1 MSKFSV
7 IKSIIDMEK
16 FKEEILMFESEYN
29 TAPYLLMNADTFDCL
44 LKLPELSI
52 RGTADQL
59 NGCTSTY
66 CGFKIFVSNDLK
78 YGEIELR

>member
-16 FKEEILMFESEYN
+16 FKEEILMFESGYN
-29 TAPYLLMNADTFDCL
+29 TAPYLFMNADTFDCL

-52 RGTADQL
+52 RGTADRL

-78 YGEIELR
+78 Y